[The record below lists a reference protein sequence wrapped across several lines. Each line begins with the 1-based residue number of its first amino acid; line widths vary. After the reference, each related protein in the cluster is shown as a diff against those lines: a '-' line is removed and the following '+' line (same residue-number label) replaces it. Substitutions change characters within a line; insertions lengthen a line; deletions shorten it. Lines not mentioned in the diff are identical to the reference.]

1 MNNFN
6 WTSGE
11 TEEKVYLK
19 RDSRISKQSNP
30 PHNKHFPFIP
40 PPLRCMRQFRPGNSA
55 IEKIQI
61 FGFMPPLKS
70 NLWASPPTHTS
81 LSHALLIRALN

>member
-1 MNNFN
+1 MNNIN

-40 PPLRCMRQFRPGNSA
+40 PP
-55 IEKIQI
+55 
-61 FGFMPPLKS
+61 
-70 NLWASPPTHTS
+70 PTHTTQS
-81 LSHALLIRALN
+81 ETIPGYIKEKPIPFMDTVNAVLRKTRTTSMLIT

>member
-1 MNNFN
+1 MNNIN

-30 PHNKHFPFIP
+30 PHNKHFPSIP
-40 PPLRCMRQFRPGNSA
+40 PPPPHTLHKVKQFQA
-55 IEKIQI
+55 I
-61 FGFMPPLKS
+61 
-70 NLWASPPTHTS
+70 
-81 LSHALLIRALN
+81 